1 MFPIGLGLVGG
12 DLGHVLF
19 LGLVL
24 FQGLILLLI
33 RRVRAGLV
41 ILEVTNEFCVDTD
54 RAGNDAHGILG
65 EGPCLIS
72 ADNGGIGHGL
82 TGTKDANKE
91 ILGSHSLGSKSEGE
105 GYSEQET
112 FWNSGDD
119 QCDGNDQDLREGNP
133 LLTGGTTRRKKLE

>member
-33 RRVRAGLV
+33 RRIRAGLV

-65 EGPCLIS
+65 EGPRLIG
-72 ADNGGIGHGL
+72 ADDGGIGHGL
-82 TGTKDANKE
+82 TGTEDTNEE
-91 ILGSHSLGSKSEGE
+91 ILGSHSLGSESEGE
-105 GYSEQET
+105 GYGERET
-112 FWNSGDD
+112 FRNSDDD
-119 QCDGNDQDLREGNP
+119 QCDGNDQDLCEGNP
-133 LLTGGTTRRKKLE
+133 LLTGGTTKRKKLE